1 MLFPRQKF
9 SLYFYAQARNQPS
22 DDAVNA
28 DSRADGRGRRTAF
41 SQHLEQPAPYITCP
55 VAAKVRIVAELPTL
69 LRRRVHDRLLPQ
81 HHGHLTDK
89 NFVTRLL
96 YKDIY

>member
-1 MLFPRQKF
+1 MPGIGELMDEADERLFR
-9 SLYFYAQARNQPS
+9 SILNNQHHTLH
-22 DDAVNA
+22 A
-28 DSRADGRGRRTAF
+28 
-41 SQHLEQPAPYITCP
+41 L
-55 VAAKVRIVAELPTL
+55 LPPKSGSSKNYQ

-96 YKDIY
+96 GAYIKTSTNFHCIFAYHFFYCN